1 MKKRWFI
8 GTFIGISLVLGACGA
23 ASTSDDYDP
32 NEAEAEDVEPDMT
45 GFVMDQDENKILVVT
60 PMGEESTQEG
70 RAMWVSEAPEGRWIG
85 KQVEVWVDG
94 AIAES
99 FPEQATAERVQ
110 ELEMSEVEGAD
121 LKASEALSTALSE
134 ADRENIL
141 AVELLAFDQQAD
153 QWTVRLKEHGTSQG
167 EWKTIVKDE
176 K

>member
-1 MKKRWFI
+1 MKKGWFI
-8 GTFIGISLVLGACGA
+8 GMFIGIPLVLGACGE

-32 NEAEAEDVEPDMT
+32 NEAETEDVDPEIT

-60 PMGEESTQEG
+60 PMDDESTQEG
-70 RAMWVSEAPEGRWIG
+70 RAMWVSEAPEGLWVG

-94 AIAES
+94 AIDES
-99 FPEQATAERVQ
+99 FPEQATADKVR

-134 ADRENIL
+134 ANQEDIL
-141 AVELLAFDQQAD
+141 AVELLAFDQQSD
-153 QWTVRLKEHGTSQG
+153 QWTVKLNKRGSSQG
-167 EWKTIVKDE
+167 EWKTVVKDE